1 MVYIIIVL
9 APGRFKW
16 SEQQSAMGRFVQRQ
30 FSQMNGVIFSSGR
43 SIKPALWN
51 WIVCLY
57 TAYGSRG
64 QGRRLHLANNTCLPL
79 HCFLSSPSAKRVV
92 DYPSSYLFNF
102 PFPCQF
108 IAPISSFS
116 YYVLFC
122 FLLVMYHV
130 LTQSYSREIQ
140 KPTTLPGNVL
150 LCSSLCVLPYM
161 PHVALFGGCGWVE
174 NLLIT
179 QLTWEDELTTG

>member
-1 MVYIIIVL
+1 MKLNSVFIYCL
-9 APGRFKW
+9 WFSGARPP
-16 SEQQSAMGRFVQRQ
+16 SPPCQQHLSSSPL
-30 FSQMNGVIFSSGR
+30 FS
-43 SIKPALWN
+43 L
-51 WIVCLY
+51 
-57 TAYGSRG
+57 
-64 QGRRLHLANNTCLPL
+64 
-79 HCFLSSPSAKRVV
+79 LSSPSAKRVV

-122 FLLVMYHV
+122 FLLVRYHV

-161 PHVALFGGCGWVE
+161 PHVALFGGCG
-174 NLLIT
+174 
-179 QLTWEDELTTG
+179 